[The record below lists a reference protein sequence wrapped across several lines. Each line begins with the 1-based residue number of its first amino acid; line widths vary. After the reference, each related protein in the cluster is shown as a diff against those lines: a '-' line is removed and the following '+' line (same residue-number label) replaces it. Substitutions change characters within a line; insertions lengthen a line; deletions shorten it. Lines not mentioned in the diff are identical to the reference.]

1 MKHWLTILLLLGV
14 AGLVKAQTASP
25 LPLTHPAPE
34 HTKTNGAQADI
45 PQLVLPHTPRQPLTD
60 SAYLISPA
68 RYRFYRQLHRYALDT
83 TVRAGDALITSYAQ
97 SLQATQRAY
106 DTLLER
112 YQASDQ
118 LSAQTLRRTQL
129 TLGQLSRSLD
139 QTQYA
144 LAQTTRSLDEA
155 KAQARTARRRS
166 LVQRVA
172 YGAGGVGAGLLI
184 GLLLR

>member
-14 AGLVKAQTASP
+14 AGLVKAQTA
-25 LPLTHPAPE
+25 LPPIHPATAYPE
-34 HTKTNGAQADI
+34 AHRAQADV
-45 PQLVLPHTPRQPLTD
+45 PQLVLPRTPQQPLTD
-60 SAYLISPA
+60 SVYLISPA
-68 RYRFYRQLHRYALDT
+68 RYRFYQQLHRYALDT
-83 TVRAGDALITSYAQ
+83 TFRAGDALITSYAQ

-129 TLGQLSRSLD
+129 ALGQLSRSLD

>member
-1 MKHWLTILLLLGV
+1 MKHWLTILFLLGV
-14 AGLVKAQTASP
+14 VGLVKAQTA
-25 LPLTHPAPE
+25 LPSTHPATVYPE
-34 HTKTNGAQADI
+34 AHRAQIDV
-45 PQLVLPHTPRQPLTD
+45 PQLVLPRTPRQPLTD
-60 SAYLISPA
+60 SVYLISPA

-83 TVRAGDALITSYAQ
+83 TVRASDALITSYAQ

-129 TLGQLSRSLD
+129 ALGQLSRSLD

-155 KAQARTARRRS
+155 RAQARTARRRS
-166 LVQRVA
+166 LVQRLA
-172 YGAGGVGAGLLI
+172 YGAGGLGAGLLI
-184 GLLLR
+184 GLLVR

>member
-1 MKHWLTILLLLGV
+1 MKHWLTILFLLGGV
-14 AGLVKAQTASP
+14 GLVKAQTASP
-25 LPLTHPAPE
+25 PTHPAPA
-34 HTKTNGAQADI
+34 HTETHDAQADI
-45 PQLVLPHTPRQPLTD
+45 PRLVLPRTPLPPLTD

-68 RYRFYRQLHRYALDT
+68 RFRFYQQLHRYALDT
-83 TVRAGDALITSYAQ
+83 TVRAGEVLITSYAQ

-118 LSAQTLRRTQL
+118 VSAQTLRRTQL
-129 TLGQLSRSLD
+129 ALGQLSRSLD

-144 LAQTTRSLDEA
+144 LAQTSRSLDEA
-155 KAQARTARRRS
+155 KAQARVARRRS

-172 YGAGGVGAGLLI
+172 YGAGGVGVGLVL